1 VPGGTATGT
10 RTGTA
15 TVLTLTLGG
24 QLEAIEKAEFD
35 QKVVFENGR
44 LTANADRATYVEAQG
59 LLKLR
64 PNPTEPRRRSTVNSG
79 DFFVDSPDIDID
91 LNTENLLAVGDVK
104 TSLVR
109 KSASGAQSAAG
120 GLFAGSE
127 PIRGAAA
134 KLDYRKDTGKA
145 TYTGA
150 PKARALLQQ
159 GDTRIFANELVFEE
173 AANRLK
179 GTGDVDSSIP
189 MTSIDEKGR
198 SQVKMQQVRAETMS
212 YDDASRRAVYEGKP
226 VILTTADGVTEG
238 PKMTFE
244 LAEDGKTLKRLL
256 VEGGVFASRSD
267 GHEFSGATLD
277 YRMEDDLYILTG
289 RSGTPARV
297 KQPPQDPKAAAP
309 VCDFT
314 TGQKFE
320 FSHRTGGFQNFG
332 SGFETVPG
340 ACTESLRKP
349 R

>member
-1 VPGGTATGT
+1 VGG
-10 RTGTA
+10 
-15 TVLTLTLGG
+15 
-24 QLEAIEKAEFD
+24 
-35 QKVVFENGR
+35 
-44 LTANADRATYVEAQG
+44 
-59 LLKLR
+59 
-64 PNPTEPRRRSTVNSG
+64 
-79 DFFVDSPDIDID
+79 
-91 LNTENLLAVGDVK
+91 VK
-104 TSLVR
+104 TRLMR
-109 KSASGAQSAAG
+109 KAASGAKSAPG
-120 GLFAGSE
+120 GLFAGSD
-127 PIRGAAA
+127 PILGDAT

-159 GDTRIFANELVFEE
+159 GDTRILANELVFEE

-189 MTSIDEKGR
+189 MTSTDDKGR

-244 LAEDGKTLKRLL
+244 LAEDGKALKRLL

-267 GHEFSGATLD
+267 GHEFSGTDLD
-277 YRMEDDLYILTG
+277 YRMEDDLYILSG
-289 RSGTPARV
+289 RSGSPAVV
-297 KQPPQDPKAAAP
+297 KQPPGDPKTAGGR
-309 VCDFT
+309 CDFT
-314 TGQKFE
+314 SGQRLE
-320 FSHRTGGFQNFG
+320 FSGRTRGFQNSRSPFD
-332 SGFETVPG
+332 TKPG